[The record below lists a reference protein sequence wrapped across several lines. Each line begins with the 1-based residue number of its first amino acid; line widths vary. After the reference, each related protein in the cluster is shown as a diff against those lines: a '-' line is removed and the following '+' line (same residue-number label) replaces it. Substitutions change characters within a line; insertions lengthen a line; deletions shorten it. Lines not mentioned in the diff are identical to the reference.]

1 MSGRPEPPLVPGNQ
15 VSSDRI
21 STAPAQGEKAPT
33 KSRGTVPAAVIPPTG
48 ASTSSARLPPNQRV
62 SIRWLA
68 PGLGV
73 KRWLTL
79 FALCTFIGAVGFLHF
94 TWTGPWHFIAT
105 KWILLVNRFTAPGV
119 VPPHITGLLVFV
131 LAVAGAIY
139 AVIMVNR
146 TLMRAAGTSAA
157 NAVNVLLEQR
167 TLSRGVRV
175 VAVGG
180 GTGLSNLLTGLKI
193 HTGNITAIV
202 TVADDGGSSG
212 RLRQDLGMV
221 APGDLTDCYAALS
234 DSPVLAR
241 LLLHRFQRGEGI
253 AGHTFGNLMLAT
265 LSEEQGGL
273 GNAMQEI
280 HEVLRVQGAV
290 FPATTQPPTLVAHL
304 SDGRTVRGESQFVT
318 QVGAARIERVTLDPP
333 DLPAL
338 PQVVRAIS
346 EAEAI
351 VLGPGSLYTSIIP
364 GLLVPEIAQAVRQSA
379 APLIYVASI
388 MTEPGE
394 TTGYTLNDH
403 VRAIEDHLGRTPDC
417 ILMND
422 QPVSA
427 AVLKRYH
434 EEGAEL
440 VDLRGASG
448 DLRRRL
454 LYTPLLQPETAW
466 HNPDAL
472 ANAIV
477 ALTAKQR

>member
-1 MSGRPEPPLVPGNQ
+1 MSTPPASKVPGP
-15 VSSDRI
+15 VRPDLRRAGRI
-21 STAPAQGEKAPT
+21 TEH
-33 KSRGTVPAAVIPPTG
+33 
-48 ASTSSARLPPNQRV
+48 
-62 SIRWLA
+62 RWLKWLS

-73 KRWLTL
+73 KRWLSL
-79 FALCTFIGAVGFLHF
+79 FAACTFVGAVGFLHF
-94 TWTGPWHFIAT
+94 TWTGPLHPLAT
-105 KWILLVNRFTAPGV
+105 KWILAVNRFTAPGFLPLHV
-119 VPPHITGLLVFV
+119 TGLVVMGLALV
-131 LAVAGAIY
+131 GAFYSIGM
-139 AVIMVNR
+139 INR
-146 TLMRAAGTSAA
+146 ALMKGTGTSVSG
-157 NAVNVLLEQR
+157 AVNVLLEKR
-167 TLSRGVRV
+167 ALSRGADI

-180 GTGLSNLLTGLKI
+180 GTGLSNLLSGLKK
-193 HTGNITAIV
+193 HTENITAIV

-212 RLRQDLGMV
+212 RLREALDMV

-241 LLLHRFQRGEGI
+241 LLLHRFRRGEGI
-253 AGHTFGNLMLAT
+253 EGHTFGNLLLAT

-273 GNAMQEI
+273 GTAMQEI

-290 FPATTQPPTLVAHL
+290 FPATTRPPTLVAHL
-304 SDGRTVRGESQFVT
+304 SDGRIVRGESQFVT
-318 QVGAARIERVTLDPP
+318 QVGVARIERVTLDPP

-338 PQVVRAIS
+338 PQVLEAIRD
-346 EAEAI
+346 ADTI

-364 GLLVPEIAQAVRQSA
+364 ALLVPEIAQAVRQSS

-403 VRAIEDHLGRTPDC
+403 VRAIEEHLGRTPDC

-440 VDLRGASG
+440 VDLRGADG

-454 LYTPLLQPETAW
+454 LFTPLLQPDTAW

-472 ANAIV
+472 ANALIE
-477 ALTAKQR
+477 LTFKQR

>member
-1 MSGRPEPPLVPGNQ
+1 M
-15 VSSDRI
+15 
-21 STAPAQGEKAPT
+21 
-33 KSRGTVPAAVIPPTG
+33 
-48 ASTSSARLPPNQRV
+48 
-62 SIRWLA
+62 WLE

-73 KRWLTL
+73 KRWVTM
-79 FALCTFIGAVGFLHF
+79 FVICTFVGAVAFLHF
-94 TWTGPWHFIAT
+94 TWTGPLHPLAT
-105 KWILLVNRFTAPGV
+105 KWILWLNHFTSPEYMPLYVVGIAVMLLALGGALLSITMMNRAILRGVGTAPE
-119 VPPHITGLLVFV
+119 T
-131 LAVAGAIY
+131 
-139 AVIMVNR
+139 
-146 TLMRAAGTSAA
+146 
-157 NAVNVLLEQR
+157 AVNVLYERR
-167 TLSRGVRV
+167 TLSRGMRV

-180 GTGLSNLLTGLKI
+180 GTGLSNLLSGLKK
-193 HTGNITAIV
+193 HTENITAIV

-212 RLRQDLGMV
+212 RLREALDMV

-241 LLLHRFQRGEGI
+241 LLLHRFRRGEGI
-253 AGHTFGNLMLAT
+253 EGHTFGNLLLAT

-273 GNAMQEI
+273 GTAMQEI

-290 FPATTQPPTLVAHL
+290 FPATTRPPTLVAHL
-304 SDGRTVRGESQFVT
+304 SDGRIVRGESQFVT

-338 PQVVRAIS
+338 PQVLEAIRD
-346 EAEAI
+346 ADTI

-364 GLLVPEIAQAVRQSA
+364 ALLVPEIAQAVRESS

-403 VRAIEDHLGRTPDC
+403 VRAIEEHLGRTPDC

-427 AVLKRYH
+427 AVLRRYH

-440 VDLRGASG
+440 VDLRGAGG

-454 LYTPLLQPETAW
+454 LFTPLLQPDTAW
-466 HNPDAL
+466 HNPEAL
-472 ANAIV
+472 ANALIE
-477 ALTAKQR
+477 LTFKQR